1 MQYIYKNFYI
11 YVSIY
16 LVCRVLVAACE
27 VFSCSMWDL
36 VPGPGIE
43 PGPPALGAQSLP
55 LDHQASSHIYKLK
68 ISVLSTWGTGSFSLG
83 MGPLLILLS

>member
-36 VPGPGIE
+36 VPWPGIE
-43 PGPPALGAQSLP
+43 PGPPAMGAQS
-55 LDHQASSHIYKLK
+55 
-68 ISVLSTWGTGSFSLG
+68 
-83 MGPLLILLS
+83 